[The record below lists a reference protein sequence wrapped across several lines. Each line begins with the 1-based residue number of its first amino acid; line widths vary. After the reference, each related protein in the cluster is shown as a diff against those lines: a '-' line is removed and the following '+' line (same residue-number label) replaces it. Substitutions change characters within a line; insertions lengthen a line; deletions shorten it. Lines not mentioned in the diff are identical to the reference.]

1 MFFEQLVKVGGHLGH
16 APRSWHP
23 KMAPFILESRDGVH
37 ILDLVQSYAYLNQV
51 KQFVSRAKK
60 QNCTFLFVG
69 TKPQAAHSIA
79 LAAKSCNSY
88 YINQRWL
95 GGLLT
100 NWSTLRRSIGLLN
113 RMELIQRQ
121 RVVDTLPKKL
131 KSSFSR
137 EHARLRKYLGG
148 IDNMRSIPDVVII
161 VGQKEE
167 SIALNECAKLGIRTI
182 TLLDSNCNPDS
193 ADLFIP
199 VNDDS
204 IKAVRSVLT
213 NLASEINQV

>member
-23 KMAPFILESRDGVH
+23 KMAPFILDSRDGVH

-60 QNCTFLFVG
+60 QNSTFLFVG

-100 NWSTLRRSIGLLN
+100 NWTTLRRSIGLLN
-113 RMELIQRQ
+113 RMELVQRQ
-121 RVVDTLPKKL
+121 GVTETLPKKL

-137 EHARLRKYLGG
+137 EHARLQKYLGG
-148 IDNMRSIPDVVII
+148 IESMRSIPDVVII
-161 VGQKEE
+161 AGQKEE
-167 SIALNECAKLGIRTI
+167 SIALNECKKLGIRTV

-204 IKAVRSVLT
+204 IKAIRTILT
-213 NLASEINQV
+213 DLSGEISKA

>member
-1 MFFEQLVKVGGHLGH
+1 MFFEKLVKVGGHLGH

-23 KMAPFILESRDGVH
+23 KMAPYILESRNGVH

-51 KQFVSRAKK
+51 KQFVARAKK
-60 QNCTFLFVG
+60 QNSTFLFVG

-79 LAAKSCNSY
+79 LAAQSCNSY

-113 RMELIQRQ
+113 RMELIERQ
-121 RVVDTLPKKL
+121 HVVDTLPKKL

-137 EHARLRKYLGG
+137 DHARLRKYLGG
-148 IDNMRSIPDVVII
+148 IETMQSTPDVVII

-167 SIALNECAKLGIRTI
+167 SIALNECEKLGIRTI

-193 ADLFIP
+193 ADLFVP

-204 IKAVRSVLT
+204 IKAVRSILT
-213 NLASEINQV
+213 DLSTEIKKV